1 MSIDN
6 CWGRMDCCLVRWPLV
21 CCLLSSG
28 QSHIHEHMGK
38 LIRLSREFHL
48 EKRRENEVGR
58 RMDVLVEAPA

>member
-1 MSIDN
+1 
-6 CWGRMDCCLVRWPLV
+6 
-21 CCLLSSG
+21 
-28 QSHIHEHMGK
+28 MGK